1 VITRQPLVAL
11 ASIFL
16 LALGLRLGWIARTD
30 TEIPLLSDPQYYHAT
45 ASNIADGRGYTV
57 AVDERGFVA
66 GEGGEAT
73 AFWAPGYPLAL
84 APLYAVF
91 GPDVRAARVFNAV
104 VGALM
109 VVPVFFLGRRVAGG
123 GRKPL
128 SAEEG
133 AASGAPTTTLDSS
146 HELGG
151 IVAALLFAV
160 CPALVLWAP
169 ALFSEA
175 LFTFG
180 VACTLVVA
188 LWAGERRSMDAYFF
202 AGLTLAATAFVRS
215 QGMVLVVPVLVLV
228 LGPLVASPIPLARD
242 LRLRLRQTADNRGL
256 SGESVARSGLR
267 AWYHKILHC
276 VQNDSPRMFGAIAGV
291 MVGVA
296 VLVLP
301 WAVRNQQQMGRP
313 YLINDNL
320 GYNLRLAHAPY
331 STGTSVPPQD
341 LWDERPG
348 ISFHERELF
357 FDTEGR
363 KRALAYMREHPGR
376 EMELA
381 VKRVGWLLR
390 SDAAPAMW
398 WSESLGRTPV
408 GAGRDLLVLLGDVYW
423 YGLMAVAAASVV
435 VGRRDRL
442 WWALWSAVG
451 VWVGLHLVFAGE
463 PRYHAPLV
471 PVLCVL
477 AASVVGFVVHRR
489 DAEGAED
496 RMGCG

>member
-1 VITRQPLVAL
+1 MTAL
-11 ASIFL
+11 RPPVSLMAIFL
-16 LALGLRLGWIARTD
+16 LALALRLAWVTYTD
-30 TEIPLLSDPQYYHAT
+30 TEIPPLSDPQYYHAT
-45 ASNIADGRGYTV
+45 ASNIGDGRGYTV

-84 APLYAVF
+84 SPLYAAF
-91 GPDVRAARVFNAV
+91 GPDVWAAKVFNAV
-104 VGALM
+104 VGALT
-109 VVPVFFLGRRVAGG
+109 VVPMFLLGRRVGGG
-123 GRKPL
+123 GRRRSWADK
-128 SAEEG
+128 G
-133 AASGAPTTTLDSS
+133 AASGAPTTTPDSS
-146 HELGG
+146 HDLCG

-160 CPALVLWAP
+160 CPALVLWTP

-180 VACTLVVA
+180 VAWTLVVA

-215 QGMVLVVPVLVLV
+215 QGLVLVVPVFVLLWPSGRV
-228 LGPLVASPIPLARD
+228 SLPSLAR
-242 LRLRLRQTADNRGL
+242 T
-256 SGESVARSGLR
+256 
-267 AWYHKILHC
+267 
-276 VQNDSPRMFGAIAGV
+276 GV
-291 MVGVA
+291 PVMIGIA

-301 WAVRNQQQMGRP
+301 WAIRNQQQMGRP

-331 STGTSVPPQD
+331 STGTSIPPQD

-348 ISFHERELF
+348 ISFRERELF

-376 EMELA
+376 EVELA

-408 GAGRDLLVLLGDVYW
+408 GAGRDALVVVGDVYW
-423 YGLMAVAAASVV
+423 YGLLSVAAASLF
-435 VGRRDRL
+435 VGRRDRA

-477 AASVVGFVVHRR
+477 AASVVIRVFGETQRH
-489 DAEGAED
+489 GGTED
-496 RMGCG
+496 RVGSW